1 MNVTRQR
8 WLTVALVLACGVS
21 SPAAD
26 PPGDSPRGDDEASK
40 VDEWAAALTSV
51 EMDERRDAAYSLAR
65 IGQDALP
72 AIDAL
77 IKGLGDRDDQ
87 VWMQSA
93 MAVARIGP
101 EAEPAI
107 EALVQSLGDDDQQRR
122 YRSGWVLSKIGSAA
136 VPALVDAAKDDSTRR
151 RIAALDAMGWM
162 DGDADR
168 LLEHLNDAVRDDDPD
183 VRRQAAAS
191 LSRLGP
197 AAADSL
203 GAALG
208 SEDAAVRGIAAEG
221 LAKTKQHAAPYRERL
236 IELLHDPDS
245 AVRAAA
251 VVAVSVASQPDDQ
264 LIEWI
269 IDAVVDRDV
278 QVRSGGVIALR
289 NLGDAADRAVDR
301 LIEFLQ
307 SDDSQHR
314 DAAAFALGTL
324 GPRGAKAIGPL
335 IASLKQDN
343 ESKDDSDTG
352 ADQPSPIDDALRRIG
367 AASVP
372 ALLDAASD
380 ADHSR
385 SRLAKALAQIG
396 PVATEPLIKALRTET
411 GGSKTIAA
419 QAIGKMRTVPASAV
433 GPLAACLDDAD
444 PRLRASAAAALGRY
458 PQLDDHVVSQLRT
471 LCQDQQP
478 EVRAAAVSAVANVD
492 DAPSR
497 VTKQMLEALDDDAAE
512 VRRNAIG
519 GLARMETASG
529 DVIDAL
535 ILGLDDSDARVRR
548 EAALAIEAVGEAARR
563 SAPRLMQLVGDEDSS
578 VRSAAASALATTA
591 APSEDLIV
599 VLGDGLADAEDAVV
613 LASLRSVTT
622 LAGRAVSLSDQV
634 ITLTDHDRAD
644 LRAAAY
650 ACLAKIETD
659 RQKSVPLLIQGLA
672 DPDWAVR
679 RDAGE
684 SLGELGAD
692 AKSAVPALFRLLP
705 VPEDTNF
712 AKTALR
718 AINTAGPEAVPVLL
732 AGIESND
739 RRQQYYSLYMLGKVR
754 PRATE
759 AIPIL
764 ERLLKETDSRG
775 MKRAYE
781 KAIDEIRGRD

>member
-1 MNVTRQR
+1 MNVTGQR
-8 WLTVALVLACGVS
+8 WLTVALVLACCVS

-26 PPGDSPRGDDEASK
+26 PPRDGDEASK
-40 VDEWAAALTSV
+40 VDQWAAALMSV
-51 EMDERRDAAYSLAR
+51 EVDERRDAAYALAR
-65 IGQDALP
+65 LGRDALP

-107 EALVQSLGDDDQQRR
+107 EALVQNMGDDDQQRR
-122 YRSGWVLSKIGSAA
+122 YRSGWVLSRIGSAA
-136 VPALVDAAKDDSTRR
+136 VPALVDAAKDESTRR

-162 DGDADR
+162 IEDAER
-168 LLEHLNDAVRDDDPD
+168 LLNSLNEAVRDDDPD

-221 LAKTKQHAAPYRERL
+221 LAKTKEHAAPYRDRL
-236 IELLHDPDS
+236 IELLDDPDS

-251 VVAVSVASQPDDQ
+251 IVAVSVASQPDDQ
-264 LIEWI
+264 LIDWI
-269 IDAVVDRDV
+269 IDAVVDGDV

-289 NLGDAADRAVDR
+289 NLGAASEQAVDR

-307 SDDSQHR
+307 SDDNRHR

-324 GPRGAKAIGPL
+324 GTRGAKAIGPL
-335 IASLKQDN
+335 VASLKQHTG
-343 ESKDDSDTG
+343 STDDAD

-396 PVATEPLIKALRTET
+396 PVATAPLIEALQTET
-411 GGSKTIAA
+411 GESKTIAA
-419 QAIGKMRTVPASAV
+419 QAIGKMRSVPAAAV
-433 GPLAACLDDAD
+433 APLAACLDEAD

-458 PQLDDHVVSQLRT
+458 PQLDDHVVSRLGT
-471 LCQDQQP
+471 LCQDPQS
-478 EVRAAAVSAVANVD
+478 EVRAAAVLALAKVD
-492 DAPSR
+492 DDASR
-497 VTKQMLEALDDDAAE
+497 VTKRMLEALDDGEAG
-512 VRRNAIG
+512 VRRSAIG

-529 DVIDAL
+529 EVIDAL
-535 ILGLDDSDARVRR
+535 IVGLDDSDAMVRH
-548 EAALAIEAVGEAARR
+548 EAALAIEAVGEAASR
-563 SAPRLMQLVGDEDSS
+563 SAPRLMQLLGDEDSS
-578 VRSAAASALATTA
+578 VRAAAASALATTA
-591 APSEDLIV
+591 APSEDLV
-599 VLGDGLADAEDAVV
+599 VALGNGLSDAEDAVV

-622 LAGRAVSLSDQV
+622 LADQAVSLSDQV
-634 ITLTDHDRAD
+634 VALTDHERAD

-659 RQKSVPLLIQGLA
+659 RQKSVPLLIQGLG
-672 DPDWAVR
+672 DQDWAVR
-679 RDAGE
+679 RDAAE

-692 AKSAVPALFRLLP
+692 AKSAVPALFKLLP

-764 ERLLKETDSRG
+764 ERLLEETDSRG

-781 KAIDEIRGRD
+781 KAIDEISGRD